1 MSKYRCWVCDT
12 EYYDNE
18 QQESENCCKHIKDII
33 KDQSLEIKKLKNEL
47 EIIRQSVPEKYTVV
61 GSIAGTTQ
69 NYISN
74 LELIIR
80 LVEYLTN
87 ELNKVLSKDYFK

>member
-12 EYYDNE
+12 EYYDDE
-18 QQESENCCKHIKDII
+18 EQESENCCKHIKDII
-33 KDQSLEIKKLKNEL
+33 KNQSLEIEELKKEL
-47 EIIRQSVPEKYTVV
+47 EIIRQSVPIKYKVE

-69 NYISN
+69 NYISH
-74 LELIIR
+74 LELKIR
-80 LVEYLTN
+80 LIEYLTN